1 MKWIKLIRAS
11 GFILIINSVIFII
24 FNLTFVFFSP
34 LIIKHMPLAFVQGIN
49 SCHRTFFQNNF
60 KIGSEFIIFYGD
72 SHAEGAGD
80 EFLSGQD
87 SYGLIPKVSKN
98 SSYNFINFGR
108 AGYGNISTISEGE
121 ACTRLIQRWTL
132 ARSLNNSTNRVL
144 FLFYEGN
151 DLNNNLRELTHTYH
165 NEKKSA
171 VLYEV
176 RFLLPFLEFTFKQLR
191 HFISLASN
199 ESITEDEVNS
209 NNSKYPVTKEGIR
222 LKAEKIQA
230 AAIELSS
237 VEINISL
244 NILESSLDKL
254 KNRYSKSELI
264 LIYIPSVASSYNF
277 EGEIRTQSYAAL
289 DFKNV
294 DAEYNNQRSVAIRS
308 RVKELSKNAGWIF
321 CDTTDEILAKT
332 KKGTAV
338 HGPLDFKHPNSEGY
352 KTIVIACKD
361 FLGK

>member
-1 MKWIKLIRAS
+1 
-11 GFILIINSVIFII
+11 
-24 FNLTFVFFSP
+24 
-34 LIIKHMPLAFVQGIN
+34 MPLAFVKEIN
-49 SCHRTFFQNNF
+49 TCHRTFFQNNF

-87 SYGLIPKVSKN
+87 SFGLIPKVSKN

-121 ACTRLIQRWTL
+121 ACSGLIQRWTL
-132 ARSLNNSTNRVL
+132 ARSLNNSTDRVL

-151 DLNNNLRELTHTYH
+151 DLNNNLWEMTHTYH

-171 VLYEV
+171 AFYEV

-191 HFISLASN
+191 HFITSATN

-222 LKAEKIQA
+222 LEAEIIQA
-230 AAIELSS
+230 AAIELRAA
-237 VEINISL
+237 ETNTSL

-254 KNRYSKSELI
+254 KNKYLESKLI
-264 LIYIPSVASSYNF
+264 LIYIPSVASSYSF
-277 EGEIRTQSYAAL
+277 EGEIRTQSYDGL
-289 DFKNV
+289 DFKIV
-294 DAEYNNQRSVAIRS
+294 DAEYNHQRSIALRS
-308 RVKELSKNAGWIF
+308 RVKELSKKSGGCFVTQPMKYWQK
-321 CDTTDEILAKT
+321 L
-332 KKGTAV
+332 KKV
-338 HGPLDFKHPNSEGY
+338 LRCM
-352 KTIVIACKD
+352 V
-361 FLGK
+361 L